1 MGSSSGGVLGFMAH
15 RDLLVLC
22 VDRSPIISSENGI
35 NSVDGSGERWLE
47 RVGIAIQ
54 Q

>member
-1 MGSSSGGVLGFMAH
+1 MAH

-22 VDRSPIISSENGI
+22 VDRSPISISSENGI
-35 NSVDGSGERWLE
+35 ISVDGSGERWLG